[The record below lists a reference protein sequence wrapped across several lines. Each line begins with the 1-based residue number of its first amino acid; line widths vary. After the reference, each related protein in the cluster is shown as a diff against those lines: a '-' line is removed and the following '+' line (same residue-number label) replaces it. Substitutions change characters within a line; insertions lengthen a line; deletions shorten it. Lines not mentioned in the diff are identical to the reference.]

1 MKIWKLTAFLPVIF
15 WMAVIFGFSGN
26 NGEASSAQS
35 DKVSCGIIDFAEEF
49 FHLKLS
55 PGQRE
60 ELSEALVKVVR
71 KGAHFGE
78 YMLLAVLWLAGF
90 SVNFPAKGK
99 APASPKRRRNP
110 SWMYPVTVL
119 LAAFYAAADEL
130 HQRFVPGRHS
140 SGLDVLLDTAGG
152 IAGALLFY
160 LMARIL
166 RAFRDIL
173 PQRKQKENGAE
184 P

>member
-1 MKIWKLTAFLPVIF
+1 MKIWKLTAFLPAIF

-26 NGEASSAQS
+26 NGETSSIQS
-35 DKVSCGIIDFAEEF
+35 DRVSFGIIDFAEEF

-60 ELSEALVKVVR
+60 ELSEALVKAVR

-78 YMLLAVLWLAGF
+78 YMLLAVLWLVGF
-90 SVNFPAKGK
+90 VVNFPEKGK
-99 APASPKRRRNP
+99 APALPKRRRIP
-110 SWMYPVTVL
+110 WIYPAAVL
-119 LAAFYAAADEL
+119 LVAFYAATDEL

-160 LMARIL
+160 LMVKIIG
-166 RAFRDIL
+166 AFRDIL
-173 PQRKQKENGAE
+173 PQRKQKENGAK